1 MAVAD
6 QSALSFAGL
15 LRQLRI
21 EARLTQEELL
31 AVFASGCSR
40 HAAGPRILATSREF
54 LDVRGEHAIQTPPL
68 AVPDDPALAPLSDA
82 VQLFLARAAAGAP
95 WFRPDEADLRTVMQ
109 VCRRLDG
116 LPLAIELAAA
126 RLRALS
132 LSQLAARLDD
142 QFWLEPRP
150 GPPAAHPGGHR
161 RMELRPAKRGRAARI
176 RAPGRVPGPLHL
188 GHGRGRGVRAPG
200 QRTRCRRHCCPPG

>member
-6 QSALSFAGL
+6 L
-15 LRQLRI
+15 LLI
-21 EARLTQEELL
+21 LDNCEHVVEAVSGFCERLLP
-31 AVFASGCSR
+31 ACSR
-40 HAAGPRILATSREF
+40 LRILATSREF

-109 VCRRLDG
+109 VCRRLDE

-142 QFWLEPRP
+142 QFWLLT
-150 GPPAAHPGGHR
+150 GGS
-161 RMELRPAKRGRAARI
+161 RAQ
-176 RAPGRVPGPLHL
+176 VPGTAPWRPPS
-188 GHGRGRGVRAPG
+188 HGA
-200 QRTRCRRHCCPPG
+200 TTC